1 MKGKR
6 FFVLATAAA
15 LALLFAGCGQQG
27 GTGGGGTGDGA
38 VTSVGI
44 APTYNDGVLSGIAQ
58 VKITVNEGA
67 RIQRIVLKV
76 DGQEVSRITSQGLR
90 PQAVEYTLTFDTAA
104 YDPNTLQPKFPNGQR
119 TLSAEVT
126 DVQGNTKTA
135 SIQATFQNQ
144 DRVVGLTVSQTDN
157 PNAPVTVGNTK
168 WYGNGNVTVSVGIV
182 SYSGATYS
190 LQGNGPSFNLVAS
203 GGTTGQLSGYKVVV
217 TPPVASG
224 SPVTGQPAVLFAK
237 SANLTISEEVT
248 VEVQDNNSNVV
259 VQTSFGLDNVAP
271 DISSATVQVRRPL
284 LDKDFVGLSG
294 TQQIAGSTLFRGSGA
309 NDGTAGVGGITYK
322 VRFNVGSNNI
332 DKDLP
337 DAPSAGVTWAS
348 LGLTAGIPY
357 NVGVIAASDALGNT
371 SNQPF
376 PSTPPTVQQEDRTL
390 TVNANFGPGGTANTF
405 DIININVGGNPVG
418 SLTYYVLIPAT
429 SGKFVLVVKDDQ
441 SNSGSNDSITNII
454 VANGARYRLLAVD
467 QAGNFGFVDQPSG
480 VSYSTGSTDTTP
492 PSVTVTLPSTPP
504 SNSTS
509 FTVSGTASDNVAL
522 YGNGVGIYLLQAVAG
537 GAEYY
542 LDGPTPTT
550 VGSNNQYSASVTAP
564 NYAATLG
571 VVVGAIDTG
580 GNPAFATG
588 TVQVK

>member
-6 FFVLATAAA
+6 FFVLASAAA

-44 APTYNDGVLSGIAQ
+44 APTYNNGVLSGIAQ

-104 YDPNTLQPKFPNGQR
+104 YDQNTLQPRFLNGQR

-157 PNAPVTVGNTK
+157 PKAPVTVGNTK

-190 LQGNGPSFNLVAS
+190 LTTASPNNFNLVAS
-203 GGTTGQLSGYKVVV
+203 GGTTGKLSGYKVEV
-217 TPPVASG
+217 TATAASG

-237 SANLTISEEVT
+237 SANSGVSEQPVT
-248 VEVQDNNSNVV
+248 VEVKDNNNVV
-259 VQTSFGLDNVAP
+259 VVNTSFGLDNVAP
-271 DISSATVQVRRPL
+271 NLSSATVQLRRPL
-284 LDKDFVGLSG
+284 LNKNFAALSG
-294 TQQIAGSTLFRGSGA
+294 TQSLAGSTLFRGSGA
-309 NDGTAGVGGITYK
+309 TDTGGVGGITYK
-322 VRFNVGSNNI
+322 VRFNIGSNNI

-337 DAPSAGVTWAS
+337 DAPSAGVTLAS
-348 LGLTAGIPY
+348 LGLTAGVPY
-357 NVGVIAASDALGNT
+357 GVGIIGATDALGNAATQSFT
-371 SNQPF
+371 SIG
-376 PSTPPTVQQEDRTL
+376 TVQQEDRTL

-405 DIININVGGNPVG
+405 NITSINVSGNPVG
-418 SLTYYVLIPAT
+418 SVTYYVLIPAA
-429 SGKFVLVVKDDQ
+429 SGKFVLVQ
-441 SNSGSNDSITNII
+441 TSTSNIP

-492 PSVTVTLPSTPP
+492 PSVTVTLPSTPV
-504 SNSTS
+504 NNATN

-522 YGNGVGIYLLQAVAG
+522 QGPGVGIYLLQAVAG
-537 GAEYY
+537 GVEYY
-542 LDGPTPTT
+542 LDGPTTAT
-550 VGSNNQYSASVTAP
+550 VGSNNQYTANNVSAP
-564 NYAATLG
+564 NYAGTLG

-580 GNPAFATG
+580 GNAAFATG